1 MNIKTNKVKFLF
13 WRNWTLLNAAFFVI
27 GYIVV
32 IIYSILLMTA
42 FDLPWDEWG
51 SPVQQTMWKIG
62 EGAILGFSLGIIQWR
77 MLRREFRVSSFW
89 LYSVPV
95 GIILTELIAGMV
107 LLKLDINRGECAFWE
122 NYPLFH
128 ALIAASYGLIIGLI
142 QLPFIRKY
150 FSGGAFWIIANTLAW
165 GASIL
170 VTAIKVSNDI
180 FLLVA
185 FILGILLYGAIT
197 GATFI
202 WILHPRETNS

>member
-1 MNIKTNKVKFLF
+1 MNINSNKEKFRF

-32 IIYSILLMTA
+32 IFYSILLMEA

-51 SPVQQTMWKIG
+51 SPLQQTMWKIG
-62 EGAILGFSLGIIQWR
+62 EGAILGFCIGIIQWR
-77 MLRREFRVSSFW
+77 LLRRVFRVSLFW

-95 GIILTELIAGMV
+95 GIILAELMAGIV

-128 ALIAASYGLIIGLI
+128 ALITASYGLLIGLI
-142 QLPFIRKY
+142 QLPFLRKY
-150 FSGGAFWIIANTLAW
+150 FSGGAFWIIASTLAW
-165 GASIL
+165 GVSIL
-170 VTAIKVSNDI
+170 ITAIKVSNDI

-185 FILGILLYGAIT
+185 FILGLLLYGAIT
-197 GATFI
+197 GATFM
-202 WILHPRETNS
+202 WILQKREA